1 MANPLAPSDVSETMA
16 APLGD
21 LIAAVGRGLAEAQQS
36 LDMTTIETIK
46 ALYGGKDTNLDLMRQ
61 LGWQPTWY
69 RIPELSAEI
78 TLSLSI
84 GRTSTESGQGPQ
96 LAGPGRIRL
105 YVSPMDA
112 SYTNRYEYDLQAA
125 SVIKFKIVPVPPS
138 SETADR
144 KIVPVVKGKKLS
156 EVRQLLAGLGIPFEI
171 AKDAAPGPDAPVWGT
186 DPDEG
191 ELLAGGQQVTLL
203 FYQPAGPASSGQ

>member
-1 MANPLAPSDVSETMA
+1 MPNPLASSDITETMA

-46 ALYGGKDTNLDLMRQ
+46 ALFSGTDANLELMRR

-84 GRTSTESGQGPQ
+84 GATSTQSGQGAQP
-96 LAGPGRIRL
+96 AGPGRIRL

-138 SETADR
+138 SELADR
-144 KIVPVVKGKKLS
+144 KIAPTVKGKPLS
-156 EVRQLLAGLGIPFEI
+156 EVRALLAGLGIPFEI
-171 AKDAAPGPDAPVWGT
+171 KDASPGHDDLVWDT
-186 DPDEG
+186 DPGEG
-191 ELLAGGQQVTLL
+191 ELLAAGQKLALL
-203 FYQPAGPASSGQ
+203 FYKPAGATS